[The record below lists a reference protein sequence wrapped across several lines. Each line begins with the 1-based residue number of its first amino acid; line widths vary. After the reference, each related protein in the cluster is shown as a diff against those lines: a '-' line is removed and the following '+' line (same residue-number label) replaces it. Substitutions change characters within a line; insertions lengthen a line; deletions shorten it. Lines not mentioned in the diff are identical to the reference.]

1 MAAKERMSPITEPPT
16 ASPFRG
22 RWLWATLL
30 VLAAA
35 ACTLALCFWQI
46 GRLQQRRAANAAILA
61 RMNQPAL
68 RLDGGA
74 LDADAANLRR
84 AVVRGVYD
92 FSQEIVLRNRT
103 YGEVPGV
110 HVLVPLRITGQRQM
124 PTFRK
129 LASVPLA
136 ESEAVLLV
144 DRGWIPFELATE
156 SGRAA
161 FHEAVGEV
169 EVRGILRQSQARLSR
184 FSPADPPLGPGRPR
198 LAAWFRVDLP
208 RIQEQMPYPLL
219 GLFLEEET
227 PPGVQPRWLPRPD
240 PDIRL
245 DEGSH
250 LLYAIQWAA
259 FTGILLL
266 GYAFLFHTRTRPAPI
281 VPGEPLL

>member
-1 MAAKERMSPITEPPT
+1 MKETAVPTTQPPPP
-16 ASPFRG
+16 SPFRG

-30 VLAAA
+30 ILVAA
-35 ACTLALCFWQI
+35 ACTTALCVWQI
-46 GRLQQRRAANAAILA
+46 GRLQQRRTANAAILA

-110 HVLVPLRITGQRQM
+110 HVLVPLRIAG
-124 PTFRK
+124 
-129 LASVPLA
+129 A
-136 ESEAVLLV
+136 EAAVLV
-144 DRGWIPFELATE
+144 DRGWIPFELAAGE
-156 SGRAA
+156 ERSA
-161 FHEAVGEV
+161 FHNPAGEV
-169 EVRGILRQSQARLSR
+169 EVHGILRLSQAQRSR

-198 LAAWFRVDLP
+198 LDAWFRVDLP
-208 RIQEQMPYPLL
+208 RIQQQTPYPLL
-219 GLFLEEET
+219 SLFLEEET
-227 PPGVQPRWLPRPD
+227 PAGATPRWLPRPD

-245 DEGSH
+245 GEGSH
-250 LLYAIQWAA
+250 LFYAIQWAA

-266 GYAFLFHTRTRPAPI
+266 GYAFFFHTRTRPAAA
-281 VPGEPLL
+281 VPADTPL

>member
-1 MAAKERMSPITEPPT
+1 MKETAVPTIQPPRP
-16 ASPFRG
+16 SPFRG

-30 VLAAA
+30 ILVAA
-35 ACTLALCFWQI
+35 ACTTALCVWQI

-74 LDADAANLRR
+74 LDVDAANLRR
-84 AVVRGVYD
+84 AVVRGTYD
-92 FSQEIVLRNRT
+92 YSQELILRNRT

-110 HVLVPLRITGQRQM
+110 HVLVPLRITGQM
-124 PTFRK
+124 PTFGK

-136 ESEAVLLV
+136 GSEAAVLV
-144 DRGWIPFELATE
+144 DRGWIPFELAMGE
-156 SGRAA
+156 ERSA
-161 FHEAVGEV
+161 FHNTTGAV
-169 EVRGILRQSQARLSR
+169 EVHGILRLSQPRRSR
-184 FSPADPPLGPGRPR
+184 FSPADPPLGPDRPR
-198 LAAWFRVDLP
+198 LDAWFRVDLP
-208 RIQEQMPYPLL
+208 RIQQQTPYPLL
-219 GLFLEEET
+219 SLFLEEET
-227 PPGVQPRWLPRPD
+227 PPGAEPRWLPRPD

-266 GYAFLFHTRTRPAPI
+266 GYAFFFHTRTRSASLVPADT
-281 VPGEPLL
+281 PL